1 MNISSLFEVRA
12 GAVVAASDALADYL
26 GVDHGSVLK
35 RLQKTIASAPPG
47 RAEQN
52 FIRVDQSI
60 AIAGDGFSSNESGYF
75 YYLTHTGLSV
85 GIGAFAPK
93 ELNHTLITCMN
104 EFSDWH
110 DKLRSL
116 QDRFVYL
123 CPMLAIDKGQIAIL
137 DDLVA
142 VDEACLK
149 AIGIMFD
156 PKQTTDYSMAKP
168 RLIQKSNTYYVER
181 DGGANIP
188 VAQSVVQAY
197 IQPHADAINSGFE
210 KEFEGYDVDAIN
222 AEMIEAIKAETGVDI
237 STMSHEEVLA
247 LMQRLHAQ
255 DRTTH

>member
-1 MNISSLFEVRA
+1 VNIRSLFEVRA
-12 GAVVAASDALADYL
+12 GAVVASSDALADYM
-26 GVDHGSVLK
+26 GVDHGSVLE
-35 RLQKTIASAPPG
+35 RLQKTIASAPPS

-60 AIAGDGFSSNESGYF
+60 AIAGNGFSSNVSGYF
-75 YYLTHTGLSV
+75 YYLTHTGFSV
-85 GIGAFAPK
+85 GMGAFAPK
-93 ELNHTLITCMN
+93 ELSHALITCMN

-110 DKLRSL
+110 DKLRAL
-116 QDRFVYL
+116 QERFVLL
-123 CPMLAIDKGQIAIL
+123 CPSLTIAKGQIQVL
-137 DDLVA
+137 DELEA
-142 VDEACLK
+142 VDTACLK
-149 AIGIMFD
+149 AIGMMFD
-156 PKQTTDYSMAKP
+156 PKQTSDYSMAKP

-197 IQPHADAINSGFE
+197 IQPHADAINSGFV

-222 AEMIEAIKAETGVDI
+222 AQMIEAIKAETGVDI